1 MIVLFI
7 TLDKLFVRLK
17 NIFVLGLLRL
27 LTIEKHPGEE
37 GLILESFLE
46 EGDKA
51 IVLDENDNPSTF
63 LCLLHHF

>member
-17 NIFVLGLLRL
+17 NVFVLGLLRL
-27 LTIEKHPGEE
+27 FTIEKHPGEE
-37 GLILESFLE
+37 GLILASFLE
-46 EGDKA
+46 EGGKA

-63 LCLLHHF
+63 LCLLHHL